1 MPTPPQ
7 HTFPKAEKLKSRK
20 QIDLLFQCG
29 KSFFAAPVKCYYR
42 VEGLKDIQV
51 DELTSLQVEELVGVK
66 SKTANVKSDASAYPQ
81 RQNPEPETLSAGQAG
96 SNPKP
101 ETLSA
106 GQAGSNPEPETLSAG
121 QAGSN
126 PKPETLSAG
135 QAGSNP
141 EPETLS
147 AGQAGSNLKPQ
158 TKNHKQQT
166 INIKAGVSVSKK
178 NFKHSVDRNR
188 IKRLLREAYRLHKHT
203 LMVKLAD
210 KQVTLEV
217 FFVFTD
223 RSLPTFSLV
232 EEKMKYCLRRL
243 GKIAEGGS

>member
-1 MPTPPQ
+1 LTYRQSIHPVTFAPMPTPPQ

-81 RQNPEPETLSAGQAG
+81 TQ
-96 SNPKP
+96 NPKP

-106 GQAGSNPEPETLSAG
+106 GQAGSNPEPET
-121 QAGSN
+121 
-126 PKPETLSAG
+126 
-135 QAGSNP
+135 
-141 EPETLS
+141 
-147 AGQAGSNLKPQ
+147 SNLKPQ

-203 LMVKLAD
+203 LMEKLAD

>member
-106 GQAGSNPEPETLSAG
+106 GQAGSNP
-121 QAGSN
+121 
-126 PKPETLSAG
+126 K
-135 QAGSNP
+135 
-141 EPETLS
+141 PETLS